1 MRRESAMKVFRN
13 ILEKSGMKDL
23 VSLSET
29 PNELADLMV
38 YQKPNEP
45 EYLACGGKPLFKFSE
60 IHNILYQYGDG
71 EEKFYQFVGTEL
83 QFIIELRGDASYI
96 LEYGNMAKTVRAM
109 QCACI
114 VYGPQKIKK
123 FRHCLHNITGMSQT
137 ETMCKIWSM
146 LSGECRV
153 KMEAQMKKNRRK
165 SQERSN
171 AIWQKIP
178 GTKSFCLIQRTL

>member
-29 PNELADLMV
+29 PNEVADLMV

-96 LEYGNMAKTVRAM
+96 LEYGENGLCDAM
-109 QCACI
+109 RLHSVWAT
-114 VYGPQKIKK
+114 KIKK

-153 KMEAQMKKNRRK
+153 KMKAQMKKNRRK